1 MTVSCGVNT
10 QSSQVTVRNPGQY
23 LVSTFTFRN
32 VVGLLLEHAVLVH
45 LADGVGYLHVEAASV

>member
-23 LVSTFTFRN
+23 LVSTFRN

>member
-10 QSSQVTVRNPGQY
+10 QSNQVTVRNPGQY
-23 LVSTFTFRN
+23 LVSTFWN
-32 VVGLLLEHAVLVH
+32 VVCLLLEHAVLVH